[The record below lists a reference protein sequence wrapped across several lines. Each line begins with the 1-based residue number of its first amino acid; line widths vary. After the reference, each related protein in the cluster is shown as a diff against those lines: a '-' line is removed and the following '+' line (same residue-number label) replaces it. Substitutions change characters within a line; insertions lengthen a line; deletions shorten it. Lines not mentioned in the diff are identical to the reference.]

1 MKLTVIG
8 GGGVRTPLFV
18 ASALRRAEQTSLDE
32 LCLMDIHADRL
43 ATMDQLCQSVAQH
56 MESSVKITTTA
67 DPRAALEGS
76 DYVVTTIRVG
86 NEAGRVLDER
96 IALRHGVLGQE
107 TTGPGG
113 FAMAMRSIPAIL
125 AYAEMIRKL
134 APQAWILNFSNPAGL
149 VTQALR
155 WSGFER
161 TVGICDG
168 ANLAQQ
174 DVSKW
179 LQVDPHRLAAEVFG
193 LNHLSWTRRVWLDGE
208 DVLPGLLRNPEFC
221 ATSSIKVFD
230 QDLIQML
237 GLHLNE
243 YLYYY
248 YYAERALEQITQ
260 DRQTRGEEVLAL
272 NQKLFDTLSKPELRA
287 HPEEA
292 LRAYIGYEKRR
303 SATYMHYA
311 QPDGPSMDQADQI
324 DFGTLKVSPEEGEGY
339 AGVALDIITALES
352 GTPLRTALNIPNKGA
367 IEGMLADD
375 VVEVSC
381 SIADGEICPV
391 PIGATPPITAHLMG
405 QVKNYERLAVEAIL
419 TRSRKLGIQALMEHP
434 LVQSYSRSKT
444 LLDEYLQAHAAYV
457 GDWSA

>member
-8 GGGVRTPLFV
+8 GGGVRSPLFV
-18 ASALRRAEQTSLDE
+18 ASALRRAEQTCLNE
-32 LCLMDIHADRL
+32 LCLMDIDGGRL
-43 ATMDQLCQSVAQH
+43 ETMRGLCQAVAQH
-56 MESSVKITTTA
+56 MESSVKITTTL
-67 DPRAALEGS
+67 DPQAALQGA
-76 DYVVTTIRVG
+76 DYIVTTIRVG

-125 AYAEMIRKL
+125 DYAALAQKL
-134 APQAWILNFSNPAGL
+134 APRAWILNFTNPAGL

-155 WSGFER
+155 WSGFAR

-168 ANLAQQ
+168 ANLAQA
-174 DVSKW
+174 DASKW
-179 LQVDPHRLAAEVFG
+179 LQVEPHRLVAEVFG

-208 DVLPGLLRNPEFC
+208 DVLPGLLRNPEYC
-221 ATSSIKVFD
+221 ANSSIKVFD
-230 QDLIQML
+230 YDLIQLL
-237 GLHLNE
+237 GMHLNE

-248 YYAERALEQITQ
+248 YYAERALEQIQ
-260 DRQTRGEEVLAL
+260 RDRQTRGEEVLAL
-272 NQKLFDTLSKPELRA
+272 NQKLFDTLRTPDLQA

-292 LRAYIGYEKRR
+292 LRTYIGYEMRR

-311 QPDGPSMDQADQI
+311 QPAGPTMEQADQI
-324 DFGTLKVSPEEGEGY
+324 DFSPLRVSPEEGEGY

-352 GTPLRTALNIPNKGA
+352 GKPLRTALNVPNQGA
-367 IEGMLADD
+367 IESMHADD

-381 SIADGEICPV
+381 SVADGEIRPV
-391 PIGATPPITAHLMG
+391 HIGAVPPITAHLMG

-419 TRSRKLGIQALMEHP
+419 TRSRRLGIQALMEHP
-434 LVQSYSRSKT
+434 LVQSYSRSTT
-444 LLDEYLQAHAAYV
+444 LMDEYLQAHGAYV
-457 GDWSA
+457 GDWSG